1 MMSQPEEVYSYDAP
15 TTFINFGSMNEED
28 DEHADSWF
36 DHMSDLENVPPS
48 RDTEVVSKRSRIL
61 LSKNNLPEAI
71 VIPVMKSDEN
81 VEINKTKMESSS
93 NIFCSLEMWRA
104 TSKTG
109 SAPGISA
116 TVMQPVRA
124 SKRLSGQERNKKL
137 AKIRAERHTVS
148 SGSTEL
154 HPPRKKQKVMRK
166 NMANKPKSTEEQELE
181 KIKQL
186 QQEVAEQRRRNES
199 SLKAVIAGAGQPVIN
214 SSNQLIKPIDFHFRT
229 EERIKRHGENQPSE
243 QYRERDFITELRK
256 HPASPK
262 WHVVGS
268 LRTPLFPFWCFLF
281 FLSLS
286 DLCTDWNSKARDRM
300 KVWSTCSSEL
310 ERIHKPAGEDSRIY
324 LQERRLAEARIPKG
338 GHTKPKPFNLSQG
351 KREHEDTGYSEFIST
366 AQKVEAF
373 YKRTPPRYHLR
384 SKQREMEGPSL
395 VKHGKLKLTNPKTP
409 QLQTRCRQRPV
420 TCKST
425 AELEAEELEKLQQYK
440 FRAQELDLRILEA
453 GPILPKKPT
462 VKSPTKPVGFDFEIE
477 KRIQERAE
485 KVVEEEERFVFHS
498 RPCPTKIL
506 ENVVGVPE
514 KKALPI
520 TVPKSP
526 SFTLTNRIRVLHQD
540 EEKAEEVPTIK
551 ANPMPHYGVPFRP
564 RAPENRHV
572 ELCPFSFDT
581 RDKER
586 QLQKQKMM
594 EALKKKEVPKF
605 KAFPLPDFEHIS
617 LPEKKVKIITQQ
629 EPFKLQIDERGAVKT
644 QRWKEQIKE
653 ELKQQKEAACFKA
666 RPNTVTHQ
674 EPFVPSKENQT
685 LAVPE
690 SFELATEKRARER
703 MVFEKKIAER
713 ENQKM
718 MQEEEERVQR
728 EEKEKEETARLRH
741 ELVHKAQPVRKYKGV
756 EVKGSEVPLTIPK
769 SPNFSDRFQC

>member
-256 HPASPK
+256 HPASP
-262 WHVVGS
+262 
-268 LRTPLFPFWCFLF
+268 
-281 FLSLS
+281 
-286 DLCTDWNSKARDRM
+286 
-300 KVWSTCSSEL
+300 
-310 ERIHKPAGEDSRIY
+310 
-324 LQERRLAEARIPKG
+324 ARIPKG